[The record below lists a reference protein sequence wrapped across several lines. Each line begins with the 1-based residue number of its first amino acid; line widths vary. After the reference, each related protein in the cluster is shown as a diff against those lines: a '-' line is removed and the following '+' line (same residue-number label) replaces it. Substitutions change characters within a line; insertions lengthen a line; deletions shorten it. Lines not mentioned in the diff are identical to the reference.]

1 MTQKLAQE
9 LIDEFDSFFG
19 DDPSF
24 QRITPTSCEQ
34 LREMAANNDVAK
46 FKKMQSQMIASKDP
60 EYDIQEA
67 LEWAVNSDAFAV
79 VQEIVEAQGVVPGA
93 GPCGIAIENGSD
105 FYVDYLFKHGADA
118 KAEDESLVYRAA
130 LTNPCYLPVLA
141 KHGAKNYT
149 PILNDFIEDEHTEA
163 AIYMLENGAV
173 PSMETLIR
181 ASHCEDTTILKHLL
195 SDKGMVPPSQEW
207 IDGVDDRFQESK
219 QLLNKALL
227 QQKLNKTLNCKTKT
241 KTQGMKI

>member
-1 MTQKLAQE
+1 M
-9 LIDEFDSFFG
+9 IDPNEFDPFESDGIFKGFNQIK
-19 DDPSF
+19 PLNF
-24 QRITPTSCEQ
+24 ET

-46 FKKMQSQMIASKDP
+46 FKKMQSQMIAAKDP

-79 VQEIVEAQGVVPGA
+79 VQEIVEVQGVVPGA
-93 GPCGIAIENGSD
+93 APCGIAIENASD
-105 FYVDYLFKHGADA
+105 FYVNYLFKHGADA
-118 KAEDESLVYRAA
+118 KAENESLVYRAA

-149 PILNDFIEDEHTEA
+149 PILNDFIEDDHTDA

-173 PSMETLIR
+173 PSMETLSR

-195 SDKGMVPPSQEW
+195 VDKGMVPPNQEW
-207 IDGVDDRFQESK
+207 IDQVDDRFQESK
-219 QLLNKALL
+219 QLLNKAFL
-227 QQKLNKTLNCKTKT
+227 QQKLNKNLNRKTKT
-241 KTQGMKI
+241 KSQGMKI